1 MPQSVFDILPFENFL
16 ITENMELSFEEKT
29 NISRSSIMGYNIM
42 HPDGK
47 APGTLIDVGNKCVC
61 VCMYVCVCVCVCV
74 CAHAQ
79 EFVSVCMCK
88 CAKGNITSFQ
98 HFYNFEDQ
106 VTFFRSSWVIVQWRD
121 ELPFISLIRLLPH
134 GQKEGALPGEQK
146 IRVAPEK
153 ASGSNCRNI
162 FKMGI
167 LFFILS
173 LSKNY

>member
-1 MPQSVFDILPFENFL
+1 
-16 ITENMELSFEEKT
+16 
-29 NISRSSIMGYNIM
+29 MGYNIM

-106 VTFFRSSWVIVQWRD
+106 VTFFRSS
-121 ELPFISLIRLLPH
+121 
-134 GQKEGALPGEQK
+134 
-146 IRVAPEK
+146 
-153 ASGSNCRNI
+153 
-162 FKMGI
+162 
-167 LFFILS
+167 
-173 LSKNY
+173 